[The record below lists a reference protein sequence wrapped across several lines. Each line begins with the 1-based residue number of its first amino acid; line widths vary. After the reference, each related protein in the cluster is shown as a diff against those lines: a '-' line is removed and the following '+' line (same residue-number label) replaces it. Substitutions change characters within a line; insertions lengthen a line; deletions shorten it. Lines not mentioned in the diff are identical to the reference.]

1 MFDMLQ
7 AYAGDIATLMFGL
20 AAGGAWAAVIAA
32 PNVSYDRLDASRAD
46 GHVRTLLLET
56 CTPISGLLL
65 AAAALSLL
73 AGHMAAAI
81 VAGVG
86 AFGFFTNRW
95 TLAAKKKGEAPP
107 GVRQKKKTQRVVAV
121 SFSLIF
127 AVVALAGAVL
137 SIIGI

>member
-1 MFDMLQ
+1 MFEMLQ

-32 PNVSYDRLDASRAD
+32 PNVSYDRLDAGRAD

-56 CTPISGLLL
+56 CAPISGLLL

-127 AVVALAGAVL
+127 SVVALAGAVL

>member
-1 MFDMLQ
+1 MFETLQ
-7 AYAGDIATLMFGL
+7 AYAGEIATLMFGL

-46 GHVRTLLLET
+46 GHVRTLLLAT

-65 AAAALSLL
+65 AAGALSIL
-73 AGHMAAAI
+73 AGHVAAACTAA
-81 VAGVG
+81 VA
-86 AFGFFTNRW
+86 AFGFFSNRW
-95 TLAAKKKGEAPP
+95 TLAPKKRGEAPP

-127 AVVALAGAVL
+127 SAVAIAGGVL